1 MMTFCM
7 FRQFVVYNTN
17 INHKLW
23 IKKVKTIRENQQ
35 QHRYSD
41 YRDRQISEDVL
52 ESHEPKDHL
61 HPNYCHWAWLPK
73 PK

>member
-1 MMTFCM
+1 
-7 FRQFVVYNTN
+7 
-17 INHKLW
+17 
-23 IKKVKTIRENQQ
+23 
-35 QHRYSD
+35 
-41 YRDRQISEDVL
+41 VL

>member
-1 MMTFCM
+1 M
-7 FRQFVVYNTN
+7 
-17 INHKLW
+17 
-23 IKKVKTIRENQQ
+23 KTTRENQQ

>member
-1 MMTFCM
+1 
-7 FRQFVVYNTN
+7 
-17 INHKLW
+17 L
-23 IKKVKTIRENQQ
+23 
-35 QHRYSD
+35 
-41 YRDRQISEDVL
+41 L

>member
-1 MMTFCM
+1 MKTSSVS
-7 FRQFVVYNTN
+7 QQ
-17 INHKLW
+17 L
-23 IKKVKTIRENQQ
+23 KK
-35 QHRYSD
+35 YSD
-41 YRDRQISEDVL
+41 YRDREIFEDVL